1 MSSSLT
7 IERAKGERWSSL
19 GRDIDP
25 RVPSNRLAVA
35 GAFTAAV
42 VAGLAGLF
50 GPEIG
55 LSPVSAAIGV
65 FLSWAIARELDP
77 DHPAAAAIALPVSL
91 VLLIVLGPSSLLVST
106 GVLLGMRMTAGT
118 VGAPLR
124 PLDIVG
130 IVALSALLGTNVI
143 GVVGVAAMGLG
154 VLVDMGLGVLV
165 DEPNR
170 KRAIAIVASSATVF
184 AGALLISGVE
194 RVWTMPDAAGWGTL
208 VIGAVA
214 TLLVIPAASPTS
226 STDRSTDV
234 VRRGRVTAARVAA
247 GIAVLVGFFL
257 AGGAGIAA
265 LAGTAT
271 AALIGTGIRRIGSGR
286 R

>member
-7 IERAKGERWSSL
+7 IERAKRERWSSL

-118 VGAPLR
+118 VGTPLR

-130 IVALSALLGTNVI
+130 IVALSALLGTGMI
-143 GVVGVAAMGLG
+143 GIVGVAAMG
-154 VLVDMGLGVLV
+154 VGVLV

-184 AGALLISGVE
+184 VGVLLISGVE
-194 RVWTMPDAAGWGTL
+194 RAWTVPDAAGWGTL

-234 VRRGRVTAARVAA
+234 LPRGRVTAARVAA
-247 GIAVLVGFFL
+247 GIAVPVGFLL

-286 R
+286 E